1 MAYTDNAPRF
11 SLEAGANL
19 TQFTFITIDSNGKA
33 ATAAAQAAA
42 DGVALNNPASGDAV
56 EVAYGGLTQVLAG
69 EPITQ
74 GEDVSVGSGSKAIT
88 AAGASGD
95 AIVGR
100 AVTASSG
107 DGSVI
112 TIHFL
117 PRATV
122 A

>member
-1 MAYTDNAPRF
+1 MAHVDNAQRF
-11 SLEAGANL
+11 SLEASADL
-19 TQFTFITIDSNGKA
+19 TQFTFVTIDSNGKA
-33 ATAAAQAAA
+33 AASAAQAAA
-42 DGVALNNPASGDAV
+42 DGVALNDPASGDAT
-56 EVAYGGLTQVLAG
+56 EVAYAGLTQVLAG
-69 EPITQ
+69 ESITQ
-74 GEDVSVGSGSKAIT
+74 GEDVSVGTGSKAIT
-88 AAGASGD
+88 AVGASGD

-100 AVTASSG
+100 AVTGSSG